1 MTNIKNLLLVI
12 TIVSF
17 LPIITL
23 AQTSFNLDSSQ
34 SGINIMDLAN
44 QWLPQAADR
53 FFDFLDNL
61 SNAVNTIV
69 FNELLNNLVGLGKAM
84 LKIVAIIFSAVTPI
98 IQNWSQ

>member
-1 MTNIKNLLLVI
+1 MTNVKNSLLVI

-17 LPIITL
+17 LPIIVL
-23 AQTSFNLDSSQ
+23 AQNSFNLDSGQ

-44 QWLPQAADR
+44 QWLPQAADG

-61 SNAVNTIV
+61 SNAVNAII

-98 IQNWSQ
+98 LQNWSQ